1 MPKAMQD
8 EIDTILETEEGV
20 AAKSP
25 AQQLEALSAEI
36 SLGSELESSKME
48 ISQAAALPEKT
59 FFFND
64 FPPKVYC
71 TLTGIGF
78 IQIGEGRGIAYFTF
92 TQICNSRRSDVA
104 KGPDWASASRFTTF
118 RTPSSATSIS
128 AIGAIAAGSTWS
140 SLGPTSIG
148 CLARSIRYQR
158 AKG

>member
-48 ISQAAALPEKT
+48 ISQAAALPEKA

-71 TLTGIGF
+71 TLTGIGSF
-78 IQIGEGRGIAYFTF
+78 KSARGAASPISP
-92 TQICNSRRSDVA
+92 SRRSATADEA
-104 KGPDWASASRFTTF
+104 TWPRGPIGLQRRALRHSERLHPQHPSRLLE
-118 RTPSSATSIS
+118 PSLREAP
-128 AIGAIAAGSTWS
+128 G
-140 SLGPTSIG
+140 
-148 CLARSIRYQR
+148 R
-158 AKG
+158 A